1 MFTARQKEKIF
12 SKIMLV
18 ANCTV
23 MFLVVIFT
31 SVSFLNFS
39 KYFFAFLAAFVSKN
53 NLSLK
58 IFINAFT
65 FLNGVLGKVIKK
77 EFILDVLSH
86 TVDRWTFF

>member
-1 MFTARQKEKIF
+1 MF

-23 MFLVVIFT
+23 VSLVVIFT
-31 SVSFLNFS
+31 SISFLNFS

-58 IFINAFT
+58 LVINAFA
-65 FLNGVLGKVIKK
+65 FLNWVLGKVIKK
-77 EFILDVLSH
+77 ELILDILSH
-86 TVDRWTFF
+86 TVDSWAFF

>member
-1 MFTARQKEKIF
+1 MLTARQKEKIF

-58 IFINAFT
+58 LIINAFA
-65 FLNGVLGKVIKK
+65 FLYGMLGKVLKK
-77 EFILDVLSH
+77 KLLLDVLSH
-86 TVDRWTFF
+86 IEDSLAFF